1 MVAGGYAYGYLF
13 MSQNPFAQEMFSQLL
28 AKVRPSRI
36 LEIGTF
42 HGGLTLMLRD
52 IMDNL
57 QLNDSTIWTYD
68 INDQE
73 FLKPLVNNKNIKVLT
88 KNLFNDNYT
97 DWSDESNKQ
106 EIDEYINREGTSII
120 LCDGGCKK
128 CEFNLIAPLLKNN
141 DIIMAH
147 DYAPDEEYFNKN
159 IKNKIW
165 DWLEIQDSDI
175 KKCIL
180 ENNLYPYEQTLAQKA
195 AWCCKIKNISNLVT
209 DS

>member
-13 MSQNPFAQEMFSQLL
+13 ISQNTFAEEMFTKLL
-28 AKVRPSRI
+28 NQIRPSRI

-52 IMDNL
+52 IMDKL
-57 QLNDSTIWTYD
+57 QLENSPIWTYD

-73 FLKPLVNNKNIKVLT
+73 FLKPLVNNRNIKVIT
-88 KNLFNDNYT
+88 KNLFNETYSNFINDNAKEEI
-97 DWSDESNKQ
+97 ESFVQ
-106 EIDEYINREGTSII
+106 QDGISLV

-128 CEFNLIAPLLKNN
+128 CEFNLIVPLLKIN

-147 DYAPDEEYFNKN
+147 DYAPNQTYFDQN
-159 IKNKIW
+159 IKDKVW

-175 KKCIL
+175 QDIIN
-180 ENNLYPYEQTLAQKA
+180 EYNLSSYNQELCQKA
-195 AWCCKIKNISNLVT
+195 AWCCKIKS
-209 DS
+209 